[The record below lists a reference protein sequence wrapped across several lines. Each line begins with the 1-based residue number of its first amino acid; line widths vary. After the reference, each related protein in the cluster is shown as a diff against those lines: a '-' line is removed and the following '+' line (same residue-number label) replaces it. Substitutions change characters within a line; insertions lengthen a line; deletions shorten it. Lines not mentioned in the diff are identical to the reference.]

1 MPMEIEKNN
10 RINSLL
16 EFYEQLLT
24 AKQKEYI
31 TLYYADDYS
40 LGEISEEFKVSR
52 QAVYDNIKR
61 TVNILE
67 KYEKQLHLL
76 SDFEKRNA
84 KFDQIRHYVDQKYPN
99 DLELSRFLDELEKSE
114 EE

>member
-1 MPMEIEKNN
+1 MEIEKNN
-10 RINSLL
+10 RVNSLL

-24 AKQKEYI
+24 PKQKEYI

-40 LGEISEEFKVSR
+40 LGEISEEFHVSR

-61 TVNILE
+61 TVKILE
-67 KYEKQLHLL
+67 KYEQQLHLL
-76 SDFEKRNA
+76 RNFEARNA
-84 KFDQIRHYVDQKYPN
+84 KFDRIQAYVAKKYPEDTQLKRFLS
-99 DLELSRFLDELEKSE
+99 DLEQSE

>member
-1 MPMEIEKNN
+1 MEIEKNN

-24 AKQKEYI
+24 SKQKEYI

-40 LGEISEEFKVSR
+40 LGEISEEFQVSR

-67 KYEKQLHLL
+67 KYEEKLHLL
-76 SDFEKRNA
+76 RNFEKRNQQ
-84 KFDQIRHYVDQKYPN
+84 FDQILDYINLNYSKDT
-99 DLELSRFLDELEKSE
+99 ELRRLLDDLEKSE

>member
-1 MPMEIEKNN
+1 MEIEKNN

-24 AKQKEYI
+24 PKQKEYI

-40 LGEISEEFKVSR
+40 LGEISEEFQVSR

-61 TVNILE
+61 TANILE
-67 KYEKQLHLL
+67 KYEQQLHLL
-76 SDFEKRNA
+76 SNFEVRNA
-84 KFDQIRHYVDQKYPN
+84 KFDQIRAYINQKYPE
-99 DLELSRFLDELEKSE
+99 DTELKHFLDDLEKSE